1 MGNILTL
8 QPSTEP
14 WKKNQWSEECYYV
27 KYLPKWFKY
36 ICNNYSFKYVIKYL
50 SQTFTE

>member
-36 ICNNYSFKYVIKYL
+36 IRKYVIKYL